1 MRKNSFYIGTGVLGM
16 WLFAACSQDGVPG
29 NEISGSAE
37 MCIYTDVAR
46 ADGEETDAGST
57 ADNPV
62 FLFWDFGDVLGNV
75 ANPTPLYVK
84 QPEKHIDTYKRPNEP
99 YNTGEL
105 YPDGN
110 RRVMAT
116 GYAPATFLV
125 PETDGGRTDYEK
137 LGLPKKDEDM
147 PEDEEIKNLCQIDVL
162 TSIEPLV
169 ASAALPFD
177 REDGETL
184 QFMHAQSRVY
194 FKAKLAEG
202 SKEFLKNVRIK
213 LSPTVVA
220 TQVEWNRDKSLYV
233 PIASGQESYELAQQP
248 NDDNDYYMLTP
259 ENPLEIGWAY
269 IIPEQTNLP
278 VSVTVARAETAGAS
292 EEEWKDVTM
301 EAKLHFDIKRD
312 GQAEEDQ
319 GKSAYTLYANES
331 YTFTLVFSEE
341 GIELIGNKCPWEEG
355 GYLIIPIYPL
365 TD

>member
-1 MRKNSFYIGTGVLGM
+1 MRKNSFYIGTGMLGM
-16 WLFAACSQDGVPG
+16 WLFAACSQDGVPDNG
-29 NEISGSAE
+29 ASGSAE

-57 ADNPV
+57 ANDAA
-62 FLFWDFGDVLGNV
+62 FLFWDFGDVLGN
-75 ANPTPLYVK
+75 AEYPTPLYVK
-84 QPEKHIDTYKRPNEP
+84 RPEKHIDIYKRPNEP

-116 GYAPATFLV
+116 GYAPATLT
-125 PETDGGRTDYEK
+125 PEKRTDNTDNYER
-137 LGLPKKDEDM
+137 LTIPQDGLCKT
-147 PEDEEIKNLCQIDVL
+147 DVL
-162 TSIEPLV
+162 TSITPIV

-194 FKAKLAEG
+194 FYAKLAENTV
-202 SKEFLKNVRIK
+202 EYLKNVRIT
-213 LSPTVVA
+213 LPSSAVA

-233 PIASGQESYELAQQP
+233 PKESGQESYELAQQP
-248 NDDNDYYMLTP
+248 NDDNDYYMLTS
-259 ENPLEIGWAY
+259 ENPLEIGWVY

-301 EAKLHFDIKRD
+301 EATLHFAIERD

-319 GKSAYTLYANES
+319 GKNTNTLYANES

-355 GYLIIPIYPL
+355 GYLVIPIYPFN
-365 TD
+365 

>member
-1 MRKNSFYIGTGVLGM
+1 MRKNSFYIGTGMLGM
-16 WLFAACSQDGVPG
+16 WLFAACSQDGVPDNG
-29 NEISGSAE
+29 ASGSAE

-75 ANPTPLYVK
+75 EDPTPLYVK
-84 QPEKHIDTYKRPNEP
+84 RPEKHIDTYKRPNEP

-116 GYAPATFLV
+116 GYAPATLT
-125 PETDGGRTDYEK
+125 PGKRTDNTDNYERLTIPK
-137 LGLPKKDEDM
+137 DGLCKT
-147 PEDEEIKNLCQIDVL
+147 DVL
-162 TSIEPLV
+162 TSITPVV

-194 FKAKLAEG
+194 FYAKLAEG
-202 SKEFLKNVRIK
+202 SEEFLKNVRIK

-220 TQVEWNRDKSLYV
+220 THVVWDRKQSLYM
-233 PIASGQESYELAQQP
+233 PQADHGEEDSGYTLTQPGDLMLAA
-248 NDDNDYYMLTP
+248 
-259 ENPLEIGWAY
+259 ENPLEVGWAY
-269 IIPEQTNLP
+269 IVPGQTDLL
-278 VSVTVARAETAGAS
+278 VEVTVARGESAEAT
-292 EEEWKDVTM
+292 EWKDFTVEPTF
-301 EAKLHFDIKRD
+301 EFKIERD
-312 GQAEEDQ
+312 AGDDWDK
-319 GKSAYTLYANES
+319 GKNENTLYANES

-341 GIELIGNKCPWEEG
+341 GIELIGNICPWEEG

>member
-1 MRKNSFYIGTGVLGM
+1 MRKNSFYIGTGMLGM
-16 WLFAACSQDGVPG
+16 WLFAACSQDGVPDNG
-29 NEISGSAE
+29 ASGSAE

-46 ADGEETDAGST
+46 ADGEETYAGST
-57 ADNPV
+57 ANDAV
-62 FLFWDFGDVLGNV
+62 FLFWDFGDVLGN
-75 ANPTPLYVK
+75 AEDPTPLYVK
-84 QPEKHIDTYKRPNEP
+84 RPEKHIDTYKRPNEP

-116 GYAPATFLV
+116 GYAPATLT
-125 PETDGGRTDYEK
+125 PEKRTDNTDNYER
-137 LGLPKKDEDM
+137 LTIPQDD
-147 PEDEEIKNLCQIDVL
+147 LCKTDVL
-162 TSIEPLV
+162 TSITPIV

-177 REDGETL
+177 RENGETL

-194 FKAKLAEG
+194 FYAKLAENA
-202 SKEFLKNVRIK
+202 EEYLKNVRIT
-213 LSPTVVA
+213 LPPNVVA

-248 NDDNDYYMLTP
+248 NDNNDYYMLTS

-301 EAKLHFDIKRD
+301 EATLHFDIERD

-319 GKSAYTLYANES
+319 GKNTNTLYANES

-355 GYLIIPIYPL
+355 GYLVIPIYPL

>member
-1 MRKNSFYIGTGVLGM
+1 MRKNSFYIGTGMLGM
-16 WLFAACSQDGVPG
+16 WLFAACSQDGVPDNG
-29 NEISGSAE
+29 ASGSAE

-116 GYAPATFLV
+116 GYAPATLT
-125 PETDGGRTDYEK
+125 PGKRTDNTDNYERLTIPK
-137 LGLPKKDEDM
+137 DGLCKT
-147 PEDEEIKNLCQIDVL
+147 DVL
-162 TSIEPLV
+162 TSITPVV

-194 FKAKLAEG
+194 FYAKLAEG
-202 SKEFLKNVRIK
+202 SEEFLKNVRIK

-220 TQVEWNRDKSLYV
+220 THVVWDRKQSLYM
-233 PIASGQESYELAQQP
+233 PQADHGEEDSGYTLTQPGDLMLAA
-248 NDDNDYYMLTP
+248 
-259 ENPLEIGWAY
+259 ENPLEVGWAY
-269 IIPEQTNLP
+269 IVPGQTDLL
-278 VSVTVARAETAGAS
+278 VEVTVARGESAEAT
-292 EEEWKDVTM
+292 EWKDFTVEPTF
-301 EAKLHFDIKRD
+301 EFKIERD
-312 GQAEEDQ
+312 AGDDWDK
-319 GKSAYTLYANES
+319 GKNENTLYANES

-341 GIELIGNKCPWEEG
+341 GIELIGNICPWEEG

>member
-16 WLFAACSQDGVPG
+16 WLFAACSQDGVPDNG
-29 NEISGSAE
+29 ASSSAE

-62 FLFWDFGDVLGNV
+62 FLFWDFGDVLGN
-75 ANPTPLYVK
+75 AEDPTPLYVK
-84 QPEKHIDTYKRPNEP
+84 RPEKHIDTYKRPNEP

-116 GYAPATFLV
+116 GYAPATLE
-125 PETDGGRTDYEK
+125 PEKRPDDTDNYERLTIPK
-137 LGLPKKDEDM
+137 DGLCKT
-147 PEDEEIKNLCQIDVL
+147 DVL
-162 TSIEPLV
+162 TSITPVV

-194 FKAKLAEG
+194 FYAKLAEG
-202 SKEFLKNVRIK
+202 SEEFLKNVRIK

-220 TQVEWNRDKSLYV
+220 THVEWNRDKSLYV

-269 IIPEQTNLP
+269 IVPGQTDLS
-278 VSVTVARAETAGAS
+278 VKVTVARGESAEAT
-292 EEEWKDVTM
+292 EWKDFTVEPTF
-301 EAKLHFDIKRD
+301 EFKIERD
-312 GQAEEDQ
+312 AGDDWDK
-319 GKSAYTLYANES
+319 GKNENTLYANES

>member
-1 MRKNSFYIGTGVLGM
+1 MRKNSFYIGTGVFGM
-16 WLFAACSQDGVPG
+16 WLFAACSQDGVPDNG
-29 NEISGSAE
+29 ASGSAE
-37 MCIYTDVAR
+37 MRIYTDVAR

-75 ANPTPLYVK
+75 ANPNPLHVK
-84 QPEKHIDTYKRPNEP
+84 YPQEHIDTYKRPNEP

-116 GYAPATFLV
+116 GYAPATLT
-125 PETDGGRTDYEK
+125 PEKRTDNTDNYER
-137 LGLPKKDEDM
+137 LTIPQDGLCKT
-147 PEDEEIKNLCQIDVL
+147 DVL
-162 TSIEPLV
+162 TSITPVV

-194 FKAKLAEG
+194 FYAKLAENTV
-202 SKEFLKNVRIK
+202 EYLKNVRIT
-213 LSPTVVA
+213 LPSSAVA

-248 NDDNDYYMLTP
+248 NDDNDYYMLTS

-292 EEEWKDVTM
+292 EEKWKDVTM
-301 EAKLHFDIKRD
+301 EATLHFDIERD

-319 GKSAYTLYANES
+319 GKNTNTLYANES

-355 GYLIIPIYPL
+355 GYLVIPIYPL

>member
-29 NEISGSAE
+29 SETSGSAE
-37 MCIYTDVAR
+37 MRIYTDVAR
-46 ADGEETDAGST
+46 ADGEKTDAGST
-57 ADNPV
+57 ANDAV
-62 FLFWDFGDVLGNV
+62 FLFWDFGDVLGNAV
-75 ANPTPLYVK
+75 DPTPLYVER
-84 QPEKHIDTYKRPNEP
+84 PEKHIDTYKRPNEP

-177 REDGETL
+177 REGGETL

-194 FKAKLAEG
+194 FYAKLAENAD
-202 SKEFLKNVRIK
+202 EYLKNVRIT
-213 LSPTVVA
+213 LPSTVVA
-220 TQVEWNRDKSLYV
+220 TQVVWDREKSLYV

-248 NDDNDYYMLTP
+248 KDDDDYYMLTR

-269 IIPEQTNLP
+269 IVPGQTSLT
-278 VSVTVARAETAGAS
+278 VSVTVARGESAEAT
-292 EEEWKDVTM
+292 EWKDFTVKPTF
-301 EAKLHFDIKRD
+301 EFKIERD
-312 GQAEEDQ
+312 AGDDWDK
-319 GKSAYTLYANES
+319 GKNENTLYANES

>member
-1 MRKNSFYIGTGVLGM
+1 MRKNSFYIGTGMLGM

-37 MCIYTDVAR
+37 MRIYTDVAR
-46 ADGEETDAGST
+46 ADGEETNAGST

-116 GYAPATFLV
+116 GYAPATLT
-125 PETDGGRTDYEK
+125 PEKRTDNTNNYER
-137 LGLPKKDEDM
+137 LTIPQDGLCKT
-147 PEDEEIKNLCQIDVL
+147 DVL
-162 TSIEPLV
+162 TSITPVV

-194 FKAKLAEG
+194 FYAKLAENA
-202 SKEFLKNVRIK
+202 EEYLKNVRIK

-220 TQVEWNRDKSLYV
+220 THVEWDRKQSLYV
-233 PIASGQESYELAQQP
+233 PQADHGEEDSGYTLTQPSDLMLAA
-248 NDDNDYYMLTP
+248 
-259 ENPLEIGWAY
+259 ENPLEVGWAY
-269 IIPEQTNLP
+269 IVPGQTDLS
-278 VSVTVARAETAGAS
+278 VEVTVARGESAEAT
-292 EEEWKDVTM
+292 EWKDFTVEPTF
-301 EAKLHFDIKRD
+301 EFKIKRD
-312 GQAEEDQ
+312 AGDDWDK
-319 GKSAYTLYANES
+319 GKNENTLYANES

-355 GYLIIPIYPL
+355 GYLIIPIYPFN
-365 TD
+365 

>member
-1 MRKNSFYIGTGVLGM
+1 MRKNSFYIGTGMLGM
-16 WLFAACSQDGVPG
+16 WLFAACSQDGVPDNG
-29 NEISGSAE
+29 ASGSAE

-116 GYAPATFLV
+116 GYAPATLT
-125 PETDGGRTDYEK
+125 PEKRTDNTDNYERLTIPK
-137 LGLPKKDEDM
+137 DGLCKT
-147 PEDEEIKNLCQIDVL
+147 DVL
-162 TSIEPLV
+162 TSITPVV

-194 FKAKLAEG
+194 FYAKLAENA
-202 SKEFLKNVRIK
+202 EEYLKNVRIT
-213 LSPTVVA
+213 LPPNVVA
-220 TQVEWNRDKSLYV
+220 TQVEWKRDKSLYV
-233 PIASGQESYELAQQP
+233 PIAPGQESYELAQQP
-248 NDDNDYYMLTP
+248 KDDNDYYMLTR

-269 IIPEQTNLP
+269 IVPEQPSLT
-278 VSVTVARAETAGAS
+278 VSVRVARAETAGAS
-292 EEEWKDVTM
+292 EGEWKDVTM
-301 EAKLHFDIKRD
+301 EATLYFDIKRD

-319 GKSAYTLYANES
+319 GKNTNTLYANES

-355 GYLIIPIYPL
+355 GYLIIPIYPFN
-365 TD
+365 

>member
-1 MRKNSFYIGTGVLGM
+1 MRMNRLYIGTGMLGM
-16 WLFAACSQDGVPG
+16 LFFAACSQNDVPG

-62 FLFWDFGDVLGNV
+62 FLFWDFGDVLGN
-75 ANPTPLYVK
+75 AEYPTPLYVK
-84 QPEKHIDTYKRPNEP
+84 RPEKHIDTYKRPNEP

-116 GYAPATFLV
+116 GYAPATLT
-125 PETDGGRTDYEK
+125 PEKRTDNTDNYERLTIPK
-137 LGLPKKDEDM
+137 DGLCKT
-147 PEDEEIKNLCQIDVL
+147 DVL
-162 TSIEPLV
+162 TSITPVV

-194 FKAKLAEG
+194 FYAKLAEG
-202 SKEFLKNVRIK
+202 SEEFLKNVRIK
-213 LSPTVVA
+213 LFPTVVA
-220 TQVEWNRDKSLYV
+220 TQVEWKRDKSLYV

-248 NDDNDYYMLTP
+248 NDDNDYYMLTR

-278 VSVTVARAETAGAS
+278 VSVTVERAETAGAS

-301 EAKLHFDIKRD
+301 KATLHFDIERD

-319 GKSAYTLYANES
+319 GKNTNTLYANES

-355 GYLIIPIYPL
+355 GYLIIPIYPFN
-365 TD
+365 

>member
-1 MRKNSFYIGTGVLGM
+1 MRMNRLYIGTGMLGM
-16 WLFAACSQDGVPG
+16 LFFAACSQNDVPG

-62 FLFWDFGDVLGNV
+62 FLFWDFGDVLGN
-75 ANPTPLYVK
+75 AKDPTPLYVK
-84 QPEKHIDTYKRPNEP
+84 RPEKHIDTYKRPNEP

-116 GYAPATFLV
+116 GYAPATLT
-125 PETDGGRTDYEK
+125 PKKRTDNTNNYER
-137 LGLPKKDEDM
+137 LTIPQDGLCKT
-147 PEDEEIKNLCQIDVL
+147 DVL
-162 TSIEPLV
+162 TSITPVV

-177 REDGETL
+177 RENGETL

-194 FKAKLAEG
+194 FKAKLAENA
-202 SKEFLKNVRIK
+202 EEYLKNVRIK

-220 TQVEWNRDKSLYV
+220 TQVVWDRDKSLYV

-248 NDDNDYYMLTP
+248 NDDNDYYMLTH
-259 ENPLEIGWAY
+259 ENPLKIGWAY

-301 EAKLHFDIKRD
+301 EATLHFDIERD

-319 GKSAYTLYANES
+319 GKNTNTLYANES

-355 GYLIIPIYPL
+355 GYLVIPIYPL

>member
-1 MRKNSFYIGTGVLGM
+1 MRMNRLYIGTGMLGM
-16 WLFAACSQDGVPG
+16 WLFAACSQDGVPDNG
-29 NEISGSAE
+29 ASGSAE
-37 MCIYTDVAR
+37 MRIYTDVAR

-62 FLFWDFGDVLGNV
+62 FLFWDFGDVLGN
-75 ANPTPLYVK
+75 AKDPTPLYVER
-84 QPEKHIDTYKRPNEP
+84 PEKHIDTYKRPNEP

-116 GYAPATFLV
+116 GYAPATLT
-125 PETDGGRTDYEK
+125 PEKRTDNTNNYERLTIPK
-137 LGLPKKDEDM
+137 DGLCKT
-147 PEDEEIKNLCQIDVL
+147 DVL
-162 TSIEPLV
+162 TSITPVV

-194 FKAKLAEG
+194 FYAKLAENA
-202 SKEFLKNVRIK
+202 EEYLKNVRIT
-213 LSPTVVA
+213 LPPNVVA
-220 TQVEWNRDKSLYV
+220 TQVEWKRDKSLYV
-233 PIASGQESYELAQQP
+233 PIASEQESYELAQQP
-248 NDDNDYYMLTP
+248 KDDNDYYMLTR
-259 ENPLEIGWAY
+259 ENALEIGWAY
-269 IIPEQTNLP
+269 IVPEQPSLT
-278 VSVTVARAETAGAS
+278 VSVRVARAETAGAS

-301 EAKLHFDIKRD
+301 KATLHFDIERD

-319 GKSAYTLYANES
+319 GKNTNTLYANES

-355 GYLIIPIYPL
+355 GYLVIPIYPL

>member
-1 MRKNSFYIGTGVLGM
+1 MRMNRLYIGTGMWGM
-16 WLFAACSQDGVPG
+16 LFFAACSQNDVPG

-62 FLFWDFGDVLGNV
+62 FLFWDFGDVLGN
-75 ANPTPLYVK
+75 AEDPTPLYVK
-84 QPEKHIDTYKRPNEP
+84 RPEKHIDTYKRPNEP

-116 GYAPATFLV
+116 GYAPATLT
-125 PETDGGRTDYEK
+125 PEKRTDKTDNYERLTIPK
-137 LGLPKKDEDM
+137 DGLCKT
-147 PEDEEIKNLCQIDVL
+147 DVL
-162 TSIEPLV
+162 TSITPVV

-177 REDGETL
+177 REGGETL

-194 FKAKLAEG
+194 FYAKLAENA
-202 SKEFLKNVRIK
+202 EEYLKNVRIT
-213 LSPTVVA
+213 LPSTVVA
-220 TQVEWNRDKSLYV
+220 TQVVWDREKNLYV
-233 PIASGQESYELAQQP
+233 PEASGGEGHELTQP
-248 NDDNDYYMLTP
+248 DDYMLSS
-259 ENPLEIGWAY
+259 ENSLEIGWAY
-269 IIPEQTNLP
+269 IVPGQTSLP

-301 EAKLHFDIKRD
+301 EATLHFDIERD

-319 GKSAYTLYANES
+319 GKSANTLYANES

>member
-16 WLFAACSQDGVPG
+16 WLFAACSQNDVPG

-46 ADGEETDAGST
+46 AEGEETDAGST
-57 ADNPV
+57 ANDAV
-62 FLFWDFGDVLGNV
+62 FLFWDFGDVLGN
-75 ANPTPLYVK
+75 AEYPTPLYVER
-84 QPEKHIDTYKRPNEP
+84 PEKHIDTYKRPNEP

-116 GYAPATFLV
+116 GYAPATLE
-125 PETDGGRTDYEK
+125 PEKRTDNTDNYEHLTIPK
-137 LGLPKKDEDM
+137 DGLCKT
-147 PEDEEIKNLCQIDVL
+147 DVL
-162 TSIEPLV
+162 TSITPVV

-194 FKAKLAEG
+194 FYAKLAENA
-202 SKEFLKNVRIK
+202 EEYLKNVRIK
-213 LSPTVVA
+213 LSHTVVA
-220 TQVEWNRDKSLYV
+220 THVEWNRDKSLYV

-248 NDDNDYYMLTP
+248 NDNNDYYMLTR

-269 IIPEQTNLP
+269 IVPEQTFLT

-301 EAKLHFDIKRD
+301 EATLHFDIERD

-319 GKSAYTLYANES
+319 GKNTNTLYANES

-355 GYLIIPIYPL
+355 GYLIIPIYPFN
-365 TD
+365 

>member
-1 MRKNSFYIGTGVLGM
+1 MRKNSFYIGTGVFGM
-16 WLFAACSQDGVPG
+16 WLFAACSQDGVPDNG
-29 NEISGSAE
+29 ASGSAE
-37 MCIYTDVAR
+37 MRIYTDVAR

-62 FLFWDFGDVLGNV
+62 FLFWDFGDVLGN
-75 ANPTPLYVK
+75 AKDPTPLYVK
-84 QPEKHIDTYKRPNEP
+84 RPEKHIDTYKRPNEP

-116 GYAPATFLV
+116 GYAPATLE
-125 PETDGGRTDYEK
+125 PEKRTDDTDNYER
-137 LGLPKKDEDM
+137 LTIPKDD
-147 PEDEEIKNLCQIDVL
+147 LCKTDVL
-162 TSIEPLV
+162 TSITPVV

-194 FKAKLAEG
+194 FYAKLAEG

-220 TQVEWNRDKSLYV
+220 TQVEWKRDKSLYV

-248 NDDNDYYMLTP
+248 KDDNDYYMLTR

-269 IIPEQTNLP
+269 IVPGQTDLS
-278 VSVTVARAETAGAS
+278 VKVTVARGESAEAT
-292 EEEWKDVTM
+292 EWKDFTVEPTF
-301 EAKLHFDIKRD
+301 EFKIERD
-312 GQAEEDQ
+312 AGDDWDK
-319 GKSAYTLYANES
+319 GKNENTLYANES
-331 YTFTLVFSEE
+331 YIFTLVFSEE
-341 GIELIGNKCPWEEG
+341 GIELIGNECPWEEG
-355 GYLIIPIYPL
+355 GYLVIPIYPL

>member
-16 WLFAACSQDGVPG
+16 WLFAACSQDGVPDNG
-29 NEISGSAE
+29 ASGSAE
-37 MCIYTDVAR
+37 MRIYTDVAR

-57 ADNPV
+57 ANDAV

-75 ANPTPLYVK
+75 ANPNPLHVK
-84 QPEKHIDTYKRPNEP
+84 YPQEHIDTYKRPNEP
-99 YNTGEL
+99 YNTDEL

-116 GYAPATFLV
+116 GYAPATLT
-125 PETDGGRTDYEK
+125 PEKRTDNTDNYERLTIPK
-137 LGLPKKDEDM
+137 DGLCKT
-147 PEDEEIKNLCQIDVL
+147 DVL
-162 TSIEPLV
+162 TSITPVV

-177 REDGETL
+177 REGGETL

-194 FKAKLAEG
+194 FYAKLAENAD
-202 SKEFLKNVRIK
+202 EYLKNVRIT
-213 LSPTVVA
+213 LPSTVVA
-220 TQVEWNRDKSLYV
+220 TQVVWDREKSLYV
-233 PIASGQESYELAQQP
+233 PIASGKESYELAQQP
-248 NDDNDYYMLTP
+248 NDNNDYYMLTR

-269 IIPEQTNLP
+269 IVPEQTFLT

-292 EEEWKDVTM
+292 EEEWKNVTM
-301 EAKLHFDIKRD
+301 KATLPFDIERD

-319 GKSAYTLYANES
+319 GKNTNTLYANES

-355 GYLIIPIYPL
+355 GYLIIPIYPFN
-365 TD
+365 

>member
-1 MRKNSFYIGTGVLGM
+1 MRMNRLYIGTGMLGM
-16 WLFAACSQDGVPG
+16 LFFAACSQDGVPG
-29 NEISGSAE
+29 SETSGSAE
-37 MCIYTDVAR
+37 MRIYTDVAR

-57 ADNPV
+57 ANDAV

-75 ANPTPLYVK
+75 ANPNPLHVK
-84 QPEKHIDTYKRPNEP
+84 YPQEHIDTYKRPNEP

-116 GYAPATFLV
+116 GYAPATLT
-125 PETDGGRTDYEK
+125 PEKRTDNTDNYERLTIPK
-137 LGLPKKDEDM
+137 DGLCKT
-147 PEDEEIKNLCQIDVL
+147 DVL
-162 TSIEPLV
+162 TSITPVV

-177 REDGETL
+177 REDGDTL

-194 FKAKLAEG
+194 FYAKLAEG

-213 LSPTVVA
+213 LSHTVVA
-220 TQVEWNRDKSLYV
+220 TQVEWKRDKSLYV

-259 ENPLEIGWAY
+259 ENPLKIGWAY

-301 EAKLHFDIKRD
+301 EATLHFDIERD

-319 GKSAYTLYANES
+319 GKNTNTLYANES

-355 GYLIIPIYPL
+355 GYLVIPIYPL

>member
-1 MRKNSFYIGTGVLGM
+1 MLGM
-16 WLFAACSQDGVPG
+16 WLFAACSQNDVPG

-37 MCIYTDVAR
+37 MRIYTDVAR
-46 ADGEETDAGST
+46 ADGEETNAGST

-62 FLFWDFGDVLGNV
+62 FLFWDFGDVLGN
-75 ANPTPLYVK
+75 AEYPTPLYVER
-84 QPEKHIDTYKRPNEP
+84 PEKHIDTYKRPNEP

-116 GYAPATFLV
+116 GYAPATLE
-125 PETDGGRTDYEK
+125 PEKRTDNTDNYEHLTIPK
-137 LGLPKKDEDM
+137 DGLCKT
-147 PEDEEIKNLCQIDVL
+147 DVL
-162 TSIEPLV
+162 TSITPVV

-194 FKAKLAEG
+194 FYAKLAENA
-202 SKEFLKNVRIK
+202 EEYLKNVRIK
-213 LSPTVVA
+213 LSHTVVA
-220 TQVEWNRDKSLYV
+220 THVEWNRDKSLYV

-248 NDDNDYYMLTP
+248 NDNNDYYMLTR

-269 IIPEQTNLP
+269 IVPEQTFLT

-301 EAKLHFDIKRD
+301 EATLYFDIKRD
-312 GQAEEDQ
+312 GQAEVDQ
-319 GKSAYTLYANES
+319 GKSANILYANES

-355 GYLIIPIYPL
+355 GYLIIPIYPFN
-365 TD
+365 

>member
-1 MRKNSFYIGTGVLGM
+1 MRKNSFYIGTGMLGM
-16 WLFAACSQDGVPG
+16 WLFAACSQDGVPDNG
-29 NEISGSAE
+29 ASGSAE
-37 MCIYTDVAR
+37 MRIYTDVAR
-46 ADGEETDAGST
+46 ADGESTDAGST
-57 ADNPV
+57 ANDAV
-62 FLFWDFGDVLGNV
+62 FLFWDFGDVLGN
-75 ANPTPLYVK
+75 AKDPTPLYVK

-116 GYAPATFLV
+116 GYAPATLT
-125 PETDGGRTDYEK
+125 PEMRTDNTDNYERLTIPK
-137 LGLPKKDEDM
+137 DGLCKT
-147 PEDEEIKNLCQIDVL
+147 DVL
-162 TSIEPLV
+162 TSITPIV

-177 REDGETL
+177 REYGETL

-194 FKAKLAEG
+194 FYAKLAKG

-213 LSPTVVA
+213 LFPTVVA
-220 TQVEWNRDKSLYV
+220 THVEWDRKQSLYM
-233 PIASGQESYELAQQP
+233 PQADHGEEDSGYTLTQP
-248 NDDNDYYMLTP
+248 GDLMLTA
-259 ENPLEIGWAY
+259 EKPLEVGWAY
-269 IIPEQTNLP
+269 IIPELTNLP
-278 VSVTVARAETAGAS
+278 VSVTVARAETSDAS
-292 EEEWKDVTM
+292 GDEWKDVTM

-319 GKSAYTLYANES
+319 GKSANILYANES

>member
-1 MRKNSFYIGTGVLGM
+1 MRMNRLYIGTGMLGM
-16 WLFAACSQDGVPG
+16 LFFAACSQNDVPG

-116 GYAPATFLV
+116 GYAPATLT
-125 PETDGGRTDYEK
+125 PGKRTDNTNNYER
-137 LGLPKKDEDM
+137 LTIPQDGLCKT
-147 PEDEEIKNLCQIDVL
+147 DVL
-162 TSIEPLV
+162 TSITPIV

-194 FKAKLAEG
+194 FYAKLAENA
-202 SKEFLKNVRIK
+202 EEYLKNVRIT
-213 LSPTVVA
+213 LPPNVVA
-220 TQVEWNRDKSLYV
+220 TQVEWKRDKSLYV
-233 PIASGQESYELAQQP
+233 PIASGEESYELAQQP
-248 NDDNDYYMLTP
+248 NDNNDYYMLTR

-269 IIPEQTNLP
+269 IVPEQPSLT
-278 VSVTVARAETAGAS
+278 VSVRVARAETAGAS

-301 EAKLHFDIKRD
+301 KATLYFDIERD
-312 GQAEEDQ
+312 GQAEVDQ
-319 GKSAYTLYANES
+319 GKKTNTLYANES

-355 GYLIIPIYPL
+355 GYLVIPIYPFN
-365 TD
+365 

>member
-1 MRKNSFYIGTGVLGM
+1 MRKNSFYIGTGVFGM
-16 WLFAACSQDGVPG
+16 WLFAACSQDGVPDNG
-29 NEISGSAE
+29 ASGSAE
-37 MCIYTDVAR
+37 MRIYTDVAR
-46 ADGEETDAGST
+46 ADEEETDAGST

-99 YNTGEL
+99 YNTDEL

-116 GYAPATFLV
+116 GYAPATLT
-125 PETDGGRTDYEK
+125 PEKRTDNAVNYECLTIPK
-137 LGLPKKDEDM
+137 DGLCKT
-147 PEDEEIKNLCQIDVL
+147 DVL
-162 TSIEPLV
+162 TSITPVV

-177 REDGETL
+177 RENGETL

-194 FKAKLAEG
+194 FYAKLAEG

-301 EAKLHFDIKRD
+301 EATLHFDIERD

-319 GKSAYTLYANES
+319 GKNTNTLYANES

-341 GIELIGNKCPWEEG
+341 GIELIGNQCPWEEG
-355 GYLIIPIYPL
+355 GYLIIPIYPFN
-365 TD
+365 

>member
-1 MRKNSFYIGTGVLGM
+1 MRMNRLYIGTGMLGM
-16 WLFAACSQDGVPG
+16 WLFAACSQDGVPDNG
-29 NEISGSAE
+29 ASGSAE
-37 MCIYTDVAR
+37 MRIYTDVAR

-57 ADNPV
+57 ANDAV

-75 ANPTPLYVK
+75 ANPNPLHVK
-84 QPEKHIDTYKRPNEP
+84 YPQEHIDTYKRPNEP

-116 GYAPATFLV
+116 GYAPATLT
-125 PETDGGRTDYEK
+125 PEKRTDNTDNYERLTIPK
-137 LGLPKKDEDM
+137 DGLCKT
-147 PEDEEIKNLCQIDVL
+147 DVL
-162 TSIEPLV
+162 TSITPVV

-177 REDGETL
+177 RENGETL

-194 FKAKLAEG
+194 FYAKLAENA
-202 SKEFLKNVRIK
+202 EEYLKNVRIT
-213 LSPTVVA
+213 LPPNVVA

-248 NDDNDYYMLTP
+248 NDNNDYYMLTR
-259 ENPLEIGWAY
+259 ENSLEIGWAY
-269 IIPEQTNLP
+269 IVPEQTFLT

-301 EAKLHFDIKRD
+301 EATLYFDIERD

-319 GKSAYTLYANES
+319 GKNTDTLYANES

-355 GYLIIPIYPL
+355 GYLIIPIYPFN
-365 TD
+365 

>member
-1 MRKNSFYIGTGVLGM
+1 MRKNSFYIGTGMLGM
-16 WLFAACSQDGVPG
+16 WLFAACSQDGVPDNG
-29 NEISGSAE
+29 ASGSAE
-37 MCIYTDVAR
+37 MRIYTDVAR
-46 ADGEETDAGST
+46 ADGEKTDAGST

-84 QPEKHIDTYKRPNEP
+84 QPKKHIDTYKRPNEP

-116 GYAPATFLV
+116 GYAPATLT
-125 PETDGGRTDYEK
+125 PEERTDNYERLTIPK
-137 LGLPKKDEDM
+137 DGLCKT
-147 PEDEEIKNLCQIDVL
+147 DVL
-162 TSIEPLV
+162 TSITPIV

-194 FKAKLAEG
+194 FYAKLAENA
-202 SKEFLKNVRIK
+202 EEYLKNVRIK

-220 TQVEWNRDKSLYV
+220 THVEWDRKQSLYV
-233 PIASGQESYELAQQP
+233 PQADHGEEDSGYTLTQPSDLMLAA
-248 NDDNDYYMLTP
+248 
-259 ENPLEIGWAY
+259 ENPLEVGWAY
-269 IIPEQTNLP
+269 IVPGQTDLS
-278 VSVTVARAETAGAS
+278 VEVTVARGESAEAT
-292 EEEWKDVTM
+292 EWKDFTV
-301 EAKLHFDIKRD
+301 EPRFEFKIKRD
-312 GQAEEDQ
+312 AGDDWDK
-319 GKSAYTLYANES
+319 GKNENTLYANES

>member
-16 WLFAACSQDGVPG
+16 WLFAACSQDGVPDNG
-29 NEISGSAE
+29 ASGSAE

-62 FLFWDFGDVLGNV
+62 FLFWDFGVVLGNV

-84 QPEKHIDTYKRPNEP
+84 RPEKHIDTYKRPNEP

-116 GYAPATFLV
+116 GYAPATLT
-125 PETDGGRTDYEK
+125 PEKRTDNYER
-137 LGLPKKDEDM
+137 LTIPQDGLCKT
-147 PEDEEIKNLCQIDVL
+147 DVL
-162 TSIEPLV
+162 TSITPVV

-194 FKAKLAEG
+194 FYAKLAENAD
-202 SKEFLKNVRIK
+202 EYLKNVRIT
-213 LSPTVVA
+213 LPSTVVA
-220 TQVEWNRDKSLYV
+220 TQVVWDRDKSLYV
-233 PIASGQESYELAQQP
+233 PIASGQKSYELAQQP
-248 NDDNDYYMLTP
+248 NDNNDYYMLSH
-259 ENPLEIGWAY
+259 ENPLKIGWAY
-269 IIPEQTNLP
+269 IVPGQTSLT

-301 EAKLHFDIKRD
+301 EATLHFAIERD
-312 GQAEEDQ
+312 GQAEVDQ
-319 GKSAYTLYANES
+319 GKSANILYANES

-341 GIELIGNKCPWEEG
+341 GIELIGNECPWEEG
-355 GYLIIPIYPL
+355 GYLIIPIYPFN
-365 TD
+365 

>member
-1 MRKNSFYIGTGVLGM
+1 MRKNSFYIGTVVLGM
-16 WLFAACSQDGVPG
+16 WLFAACSQNDVPG

-37 MCIYTDVAR
+37 MRIYTDVAR
-46 ADGEETDAGST
+46 ADGEETNAGST

-62 FLFWDFGDVLGNV
+62 FLFWDFGDVLGN
-75 ANPTPLYVK
+75 AEYPTPLYVER
-84 QPEKHIDTYKRPNEP
+84 PEKHIDTYKRPNEP

-116 GYAPATFLV
+116 GYAPATLE
-125 PETDGGRTDYEK
+125 PEKRTDNTDNYEHLTIPK
-137 LGLPKKDEDM
+137 DGLCKT
-147 PEDEEIKNLCQIDVL
+147 DVL
-162 TSIEPLV
+162 TSITPVV

-194 FKAKLAEG
+194 FYAKLAENA
-202 SKEFLKNVRIK
+202 EEYLKNVRIK
-213 LSPTVVA
+213 LSHTVVA
-220 TQVEWNRDKSLYV
+220 THVEWNRDKSLYV

-248 NDDNDYYMLTP
+248 NDNNDYYMLTR

-269 IIPEQTNLP
+269 IVPEQTFLT

-301 EAKLHFDIKRD
+301 EATLYFDIKRD
-312 GQAEEDQ
+312 GQAEVDQ
-319 GKSAYTLYANES
+319 GKSANILYANES

-355 GYLIIPIYPL
+355 GYLVIPIYPL

>member
-1 MRKNSFYIGTGVLGM
+1 MRKNRLYIGTGVFGM
-16 WLFAACSQDGVPG
+16 WLFAACSQDGVPDNG
-29 NEISGSAE
+29 ASGSAE

-62 FLFWDFGDVLGNV
+62 FLFWDFGDVLGN
-75 ANPTPLYVK
+75 AEDPTPLYVK
-84 QPEKHIDTYKRPNEP
+84 RPEKHIDTYKRPNEP

-116 GYAPATFLV
+116 GYAPATLT
-125 PETDGGRTDYEK
+125 PEKRTDNTDNYERLTIPK
-137 LGLPKKDEDM
+137 DGLCKT
-147 PEDEEIKNLCQIDVL
+147 DVL
-162 TSIEPLV
+162 TSITPVV

-194 FKAKLAEG
+194 FYAKLAENA
-202 SKEFLKNVRIK
+202 EEYLKNVRITLPPK
-213 LSPTVVA
+213 VVA
-220 TQVEWNRDKSLYV
+220 TQVEWDRDKSLYV

-248 NDDNDYYMLTP
+248 NDDNDYYMLTR

-269 IIPEQTNLP
+269 IVPEQTFLT

-301 EAKLHFDIKRD
+301 EATLYFDIKRD
-312 GQAEEDQ
+312 GQAEVDQ
-319 GKSAYTLYANES
+319 GKSANILYANES

-355 GYLIIPIYPL
+355 GYLVIPIYPL

>member
-1 MRKNSFYIGTGVLGM
+1 MLGM
-16 WLFAACSQDGVPG
+16 WLFAACSQNDVPG

-37 MCIYTDVAR
+37 MRIYTDVAR
-46 ADGEETDAGST
+46 ADGEETNAGST

-62 FLFWDFGDVLGNV
+62 FLFWDFGDVLGN
-75 ANPTPLYVK
+75 AEYPTPLYVER
-84 QPEKHIDTYKRPNEP
+84 PEKHIDTYKRPNEP

-116 GYAPATFLV
+116 GYAPATLE
-125 PETDGGRTDYEK
+125 PEKRTDNTDNYEHLTIPK
-137 LGLPKKDEDM
+137 DGLCKT
-147 PEDEEIKNLCQIDVL
+147 DVL
-162 TSIEPLV
+162 TSITPVV

-194 FKAKLAEG
+194 FYAKLAENA
-202 SKEFLKNVRIK
+202 EEYLKNVRIK
-213 LSPTVVA
+213 LSHTVVA
-220 TQVEWNRDKSLYV
+220 THVEWNRDKSLYV

-248 NDDNDYYMLTP
+248 NDNNDYYMLTR

-269 IIPEQTNLP
+269 IVPEQTFLT

-301 EAKLHFDIKRD
+301 EATLYFDIKRD
-312 GQAEEDQ
+312 GQAEVDQ
-319 GKSAYTLYANES
+319 GKSANILYANES

-355 GYLIIPIYPL
+355 GYLVIPIYPL

>member
-1 MRKNSFYIGTGVLGM
+1 MLGM
-16 WLFAACSQDGVPG
+16 WLFAACSQDGVPDNG
-29 NEISGSAE
+29 ASGSAE

-46 ADGEETDAGST
+46 ADGEETYAGST
-57 ADNPV
+57 ANDAV
-62 FLFWDFGDVLGNV
+62 FLFWDFGDVLGN
-75 ANPTPLYVK
+75 AEYPTPLYVK
-84 QPEKHIDTYKRPNEP
+84 RPEKHIDTYKRPNEP

-116 GYAPATFLV
+116 GYAPATLE
-125 PETDGGRTDYEK
+125 PEKRTDNTDNYEHLTIPK
-137 LGLPKKDEDM
+137 DGLCKT
-147 PEDEEIKNLCQIDVL
+147 DVL
-162 TSIEPLV
+162 TSITPVV

-177 REDGETL
+177 RENGETL
-184 QFMHAQSRVY
+184 QFMHPQSRVY
-194 FKAKLAEG
+194 FYAKLAENA
-202 SKEFLKNVRIK
+202 EEYLKNVRIK
-213 LSPTVVA
+213 LSHTVVA
-220 TQVEWNRDKSLYV
+220 THVEWNRDKSLYV

-248 NDDNDYYMLTP
+248 NDNNDYYMLTR

-269 IIPEQTNLP
+269 IVPEQTFLT

-301 EAKLHFDIKRD
+301 EATLHFDIERD

-319 GKSAYTLYANES
+319 GKNTNTLYANES

-355 GYLIIPIYPL
+355 GYLVIPIYPL

>member
-1 MRKNSFYIGTGVLGM
+1 MRMNSFYIGTGVFGM
-16 WLFAACSQDGVPG
+16 WLFAACSQDGVPDNG
-29 NEISGSAE
+29 ASGSAE

-116 GYAPATFLV
+116 GYAPATLT
-125 PETDGGRTDYEK
+125 PKKRTDNTDNYERLTIPK
-137 LGLPKKDEDM
+137 DGLCKT
-147 PEDEEIKNLCQIDVL
+147 DVL
-162 TSIEPLV
+162 TSITPVV

-194 FKAKLAEG
+194 FYAKLAEG

-220 TQVEWNRDKSLYV
+220 TQVEWKRDKSLYV

-259 ENPLEIGWAY
+259 EHPLEIGWAY

-301 EAKLHFDIKRD
+301 EAKLHFDIERD

-319 GKSAYTLYANES
+319 GKNTNTLYANES

-341 GIELIGNKCPWEEG
+341 GIELIGNICPWEEG
-355 GYLIIPIYPL
+355 GYLIIPIYPFN
-365 TD
+365 

>member
-1 MRKNSFYIGTGVLGM
+1 MRMNSFYIGTGVLGM
-16 WLFAACSQDGVPG
+16 WLFAACSQDGVPDNG
-29 NEISGSAE
+29 ASGSAE
-37 MCIYTDVAR
+37 MRIYTDVAR

-57 ADNPV
+57 ANDAV

-75 ANPTPLYVK
+75 ANPNPLHVK
-84 QPEKHIDTYKRPNEP
+84 YPQEHIDTYKRPNEP
-99 YNTGEL
+99 YNTDEL

-116 GYAPATFLV
+116 GYAPATLT
-125 PETDGGRTDYEK
+125 PEKRTDNTDNYER
-137 LGLPKKDEDM
+137 LTIPQDGLCKT
-147 PEDEEIKNLCQIDVL
+147 DVL
-162 TSIEPLV
+162 TSITPVV

-194 FKAKLAEG
+194 FYAKLAENA
-202 SKEFLKNVRIK
+202 EEYLKNVRIT
-213 LSPTVVA
+213 LPPNVVA
-220 TQVEWNRDKSLYV
+220 TQVEWKRDKSLYV
-233 PIASGQESYELAQQP
+233 PIASGQKSYELAQQP
-248 NDDNDYYMLTP
+248 NDNNDYYMLTH
-259 ENPLEIGWAY
+259 ENPLKIGWAY

-301 EAKLHFDIKRD
+301 EATLHFDIERD

-319 GKSAYTLYANES
+319 GKSANILYANES

-355 GYLIIPIYPL
+355 GYLVIPIYPL

>member
-1 MRKNSFYIGTGVLGM
+1 MRMNRLYIGTGMLGM
-16 WLFAACSQDGVPG
+16 LFFAACSQNDVPG

-116 GYAPATFLV
+116 GYAPATLT
-125 PETDGGRTDYEK
+125 PEKRTDNTDNYER
-137 LGLPKKDEDM
+137 LTIPQDGLCKT
-147 PEDEEIKNLCQIDVL
+147 DVL
-162 TSIEPLV
+162 TSITPIV

-194 FKAKLAEG
+194 FYAKLAENTV
-202 SKEFLKNVRIK
+202 EYLKDVRIT
-213 LSPTVVA
+213 LPSTVVA
-220 TQVEWNRDKSLYV
+220 TQAVWNREKNFYV
-233 PIASGQESYELAQQP
+233 PEASGGEGYELTQP
-248 NDDNDYYMLTP
+248 NDYMLTP
-259 ENPLEIGWAY
+259 ENPLEIGWVY

-301 EAKLHFDIKRD
+301 EATLHFDIERD

-319 GKSAYTLYANES
+319 GKNTNTLYANES

-355 GYLIIPIYPL
+355 GYLVIPIYPFN
-365 TD
+365 

>member
-1 MRKNSFYIGTGVLGM
+1 MRMNRLYIGTGMLGM
-16 WLFAACSQDGVPG
+16 LFFAACSQNDVPG

-46 ADGEETDAGST
+46 ADGEETDAEST
-57 ADNPV
+57 ANNPV

-75 ANPTPLYVK
+75 EDPTPLYVK
-84 QPEKHIDTYKRPNEP
+84 QPKKHIDTYKRPNEP
-99 YNTGEL
+99 YNTDEL

-116 GYAPATFLV
+116 GYAPATLT
-125 PETDGGRTDYEK
+125 PEKRTDNTDNYER
-137 LGLPKKDEDM
+137 LTIPQDGLCKT
-147 PEDEEIKNLCQIDVL
+147 DVL
-162 TSIEPLV
+162 TSITPIV

-194 FKAKLAEG
+194 FYAKLAENTV
-202 SKEFLKNVRIK
+202 EYLKNVRIT
-213 LSPTVVA
+213 LPSSAVA

-233 PIASGQESYELAQQP
+233 PKESGQESYELAQQP

-301 EAKLHFDIKRD
+301 VATLHFDIERD

-319 GKSAYTLYANES
+319 GKNTNTLYANES

-355 GYLIIPIYPL
+355 GYLVIPIYPFN
-365 TD
+365 